1 MDKLILVFFVFLDI
15 KSQISLIFQELDNFF
30 LDHLLCANQF
40 VTTEEFKTG
49 IIIFLVI
56 IKEFLK
62 SLSDINRLGLD
73 LAGWSWLLTRY

>member
-1 MDKLILVFFVFLDI
+1 MDLVFFVSLDI
-15 KSQISLIFQELDNFF
+15 KSQLSLIVQELDNIF
-30 LDHLLCANQF
+30 LDRLLCAGQF